1 MKTSVELQSRLLAE
15 LTKARVPVSVYLV
28 NGIRLQGQ
36 IDSFDQY
43 GLLLSGNNQQF
54 VFKHT
59 ISTIVPSHEVSTALR
74 TEAD

>member
-1 MKTSVELQSRLLAE
+1 M
-15 LTKARVPVSVYLV
+15 ARVPVSIYLV

-43 GLLLSGNNQQF
+43 AVLLSGSNQQF

-59 ISTIVPSHEVSTALR
+59 ISTIVPSREVGAALR
-74 TEAD
+74 AGAD